1 MATAVENADI
11 IVVCIS
17 QNYFDSKNCKKE
29 LEYADE
35 LGTGFIRPDGSDR
48 RQTVYGNCPANSDE
62 GKTMVV
68 VKLDPDL
75 QMTGQGSFSMILSK
89 QLYVSLTFNQ
99 GSGDSILSMQFFN
112 GHIFRSKMMTNTVY
126 SLVLTKDS
134 KH

>member
-1 MATAVENADI
+1 M
-11 IVVCIS
+11 
-17 QNYFDSKNCKKE
+17 
-29 LEYADE
+29 
-35 LGTGFIRPDGSDR
+35 
-48 RQTVYGNCPANSDE
+48 YGDCPANSDE

-75 QMTGQGSFSMILSK
+75 QITGQGSFSMILSK